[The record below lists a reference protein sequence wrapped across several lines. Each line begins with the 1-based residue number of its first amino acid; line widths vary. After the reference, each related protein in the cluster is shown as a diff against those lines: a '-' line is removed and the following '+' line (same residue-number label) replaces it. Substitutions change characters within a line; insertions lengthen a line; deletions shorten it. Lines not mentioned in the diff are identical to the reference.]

1 MQLALQTAL
10 EQLVDRKNRIIRLF
24 TPPFTHSANVGY
36 LSDYPSGV
44 RENGGQYTHAAVWL
58 AMACFRAGR
67 PNDGW
72 ELLRLLLP
80 KTHDPSI
87 YGGEDFVLAADVYA
101 GEKHG
106 VCGWSWYTG
115 SAVWFRKAVVEE
127 MLGIHGAPEGLTITP
142 NLPDDVPTCT
152 CRLRFSGIHLR
163 LTIHRSA
170 NGQTH
175 FVAWPLTGE
184 AIEIEIR

>member
-1 MQLALQTAL
+1 
-10 EQLVDRKNRIIRLF
+10 
-24 TPPFTHSANVGY
+24 
-36 LSDYPSGV
+36 
-44 RENGGQYTHAAVWL
+44 
-58 AMACFRAGR
+58 MACFRAGQ

-101 GEKHG
+101 GEKNG

-115 SAVWFRKAVVEE
+115 SAAWFRKAVLEE
-127 MLGIHGAPEGLTITP
+127 MLGIHGSPKGLTITP
-142 NLPDDVPTCT
+142 NLPDDVSTCS
-152 CRLRFSGIHLR
+152 CRLRFSGIHLH
-163 LTIHRSA
+163 LTIHHSA
-170 NGQTH
+170 NGQNH

-184 AIEIEIR
+184 AVEVEIR